1 MDLILHPESE
11 VNIKTITEKKAME
24 MLCELTG
31 KEITPDVMKELAEWG
46 VVPAYMD
53 FCPRDKEMYPGN
65 NFFVVNTAYDDPSL
79 MNGFEAEIK
88 KIPYPLREDGL
99 FKMAEWVRFGSGEVP
114 TLRTMSYRAF
124 AKRTGG
130 QLDAI
135 EEKHFVRTYTQIEI
149 RRSVGNVKKYLDG
162 GNDCQKAVH
171 DYCGSSEA
179 FDIEATGSWRGM
191 SPFTDAPDYI
201 SPHKR
206 TKAKSENPNSSKVR
220 DSDLTTISA
229 LLQIVKSLAK
239 EVKGREWAQ
248 KDITAE
254 ILNTYPGAIGSRTI
268 AKILKDAKDRRKV
281 LLTDGRQLS
290 EQWATLPQD

>member
-1 MDLILHPESE
+1 M
-11 VNIKTITEKKAME
+11 KTITENKAME

-31 KEITPDVMKELAEWG
+31 KKITPDDMKELADFG
-46 VVPAYMD
+46 VVPAYMI

-65 NFFVVNTAYDDPSL
+65 NFFVINAAYDDPSL
-79 MNGFEAEIK
+79 MNGFEAETK
-88 KIPYPLREDGL
+88 KIPYPLREGGV
-99 FKMAEWVRFGSGEVP
+99 FKMAEWVCFGSGEVP

-124 AKRTGG
+124 ARRAGG
-130 QLDAI
+130 QLDKI
-135 EEKHFVRTYTQIEI
+135 EEKHFVRAYTQVEI
-149 RRSVGNVKKYLDG
+149 RRSVGNVKKYLDEG
-162 GNDCQKAVH
+162 DYQKAVH
-171 DYCGSSEA
+171 DYCDSSDA
-179 FDIEATGSWRGM
+179 FDIEATGNWRGM

-201 SPHKR
+201 SPNKR
-206 TKAKSENPNSSKVR
+206 TKAKSESPNSSKIR

-229 LLQIVKSLAK
+229 LLQIVNSLAK

-248 KDITAE
+248 KDITTE

-268 AKILKDAKDRRKV
+268 ARILKDAKDRRKV